1 LFHAVTRNSLL
12 YLVLFDTPEKGTE
25 EAPFQYSDPPGTA
38 STKHRQNLTVPSPSF
53 PKTPPGSESQALST
67 FSHYLQNGANQSSER
82 PGSKSNSNIRL
93 RFNILIYFQP
103 FLALT
108 KSASSPRAAADL
120 ITRATSAPNTFVFAE
135 LLSAPQIQA
144 LSSSEE
150 YSSHL
155 TLLKIFSYGTYID
168 YRSTDL
174 LPELNEAQTLKLR
187 QLSFLSLAK
196 KPAGLTYANLLEALG
211 LETPRELED
220 LVIAAIYAGLVNA
233 TLDPYHQLVAVSSV
247 SPLRDL
253 QPNSIPAMITTLN
266 EWSTRCV
273 STLADLE
280 KQIAKIKAEALK
292 RHKEETEWTAHVE
305 KLMEDN
311 KNKDKEEKSGGV
323 FGGVGRKLGMGAAS
337 KRGMDG
343 EDEDNMEV
351 DDEDG
356 DDERQTRSA
365 KKNKAFN
372 KLAGS
377 FGGFGK

>member
-1 LFHAVTRNSLL
+1 M
-12 YLVLFDTPEKGTE
+12 
-25 EAPFQYSDPPGTA
+25 
-38 STKHRQNLTVPSPSF
+38 
-53 PKTPPGSESQALST
+53 
-67 FSHYLQNGANQSSER
+67 
-82 PGSKSNSNIRL
+82 
-93 RFNILIYFQP
+93 
-103 FLALT
+103 
-108 KSASSPRAAADL
+108 
-120 ITRATSAPNTFVFAE
+120 FAE

-144 LSSSEE
+144 LSSSPE

-155 TLLKIFSYGTYID
+155 ALLKIFSYGTYTD
-168 YRSTDL
+168 YKATAS

-196 KPAGLTYANLLEALG
+196 KPADLTYANLLKELG
-211 LETPRELED
+211 LEAPRELED
-220 LVIAAIYAGLVNA
+220 LVISAIYAGLVNA

-253 QPNSIPAMITTLN
+253 QPNSIPAMLSTLN

-280 KQIAKIKAEALK
+280 KQIAKIKAEAMK
-292 RHKEETEWTAHVE
+292 RHKEETEWAAHVE

-311 KNKDKEEKSGGV
+311 KGKDKEEKSIGGLA
-323 FGGVGRKLGMGAAS
+323 GLGRKLGVGAAS

-343 EDEDNMEV
+343 EDEDNMEI
-351 DDEDG
+351 DDDDG

-365 KKNKAFN
+365 KKNKALKN
-372 KLAGS
+372 LAGS